1 MFLSTLSRTALM
13 LTVLALAAA
22 TGCQKENGAD
32 VKEKPAAGFQQVRVE
47 LTGLT

>member
-1 MFLSTLSRTALM
+1 MFRMLSRTALM
-13 LTVLALAAA
+13 STVLALAAA

-32 VKEKPAAGFQQVRVE
+32 VTEKPAAGFQQVRVE